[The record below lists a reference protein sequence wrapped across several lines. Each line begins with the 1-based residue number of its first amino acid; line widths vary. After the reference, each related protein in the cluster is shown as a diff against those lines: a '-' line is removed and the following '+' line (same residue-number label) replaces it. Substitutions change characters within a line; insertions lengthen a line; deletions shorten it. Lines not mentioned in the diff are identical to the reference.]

1 MTDRAPAA
9 LDRTSPLPLWAQLL
23 ADLRRRVATGELDER
38 FPTDEELRHQY
49 GISRQTVREALR
61 RLQGE
66 GMIVRQRGRGTSLA
80 APPLE
85 QPLNTLYSLA
95 RTAQDLG
102 LREHSEVLVQQLV
115 RAGEVAERLGL
126 DPDDEVVLVE
136 RLRYVGDEPLS
147 LHRSWLPATLAAGLL
162 GADLRSGS
170 LYDVLAACCGVR
182 VTGGHERIRPEVP
195 DRALRELLGLAP
207 GSAVLVVERLATA
220 GDTPVEWRQSMVRG
234 DRYAFRT
241 DWSAA
246 GA

>member
-1 MTDRAPAA
+1 MTGRAPAA

-115 RAGEVAERLGL
+115 RAGQVAEHLGL

-162 GADLRSGS
+162 DADLRSGS

-182 VTGGHERIRPEVP
+182 VTGGYERIRPEVP
-195 DRALRELLGLAP
+195 DRSLRELLGLAR

-220 GDTPVEWRQSMVRG
+220 GDTRVEWRQSMVRG

-241 DWSAA
+241 DWSA
-246 GA
+246 GGV